1 MATYDL
7 IERLNTTFREIEQAL
22 LTLTGQLEGCRLLA
36 ARVFSLPD
44 VAKGAEHDPLNTIE
58 VTQHIGKAALELTLQ
73 HYRRLFIQQQSENRS
88 SKAAVRLPGVICLQ
102 TDTAT
107 REEIEAQITHINA
120 LKAAFEKI
128 VTVESGLAPAARF
141 EWVHRQLPGLITL
154 NAYRSLTVLRHP
166 ATLRFGWAN
175 KHIIKNFTRD
185 EILAQLEKS
194 LKSPRTVAPW
204 SREQWIERLEQE
216 YHSIASLPADTRL
229 KIKRPV
235 KVQPIARVWYAGQQ
249 KQVQYAC
256 PTPLIALYDA
266 DQGAVMPD
274 IGELL
279 NYDAENVQHRY
290 KPQAQPLQ
298 LIIPRLHLYVAQ

>member
-7 IERLNTTFREIEQAL
+7 LERLNSTFRQMEHELAG
-22 LTLTGQLEGCRLLA
+22 LTERLQKCRLLA
-36 ARVFSLPD
+36 ARVFTLPD
-44 VAKGAEHDPLNTIE
+44 VVKGAEHDPLETIE
-58 VTQHIGKAALELTLQ
+58 VKQHIGKAALEMAVA
-73 HYRRLFIQQQSENRS
+73 HYRHLFIQQQSENRS

-102 TDTAT
+102 CEPAL
-107 REEIEAQITHINA
+107 REQIESQIDHINA

-128 VTVESGLAPAARF
+128 VTEESGLPPAARF

-154 NAYRSLTVLRHP
+154 NAYRTLTILRHP

-175 KHIIKNFTRD
+175 KHIIKNFTRN
-185 EILAQLEKS
+185 EVLALLEKS

-204 SREQWIERLEQE
+204 SREQWIERLEQDYE
-216 YHSIASLPADTRL
+216 NIAALPAEARL

-235 KVQPIARVWYAGQQ
+235 KVQPIARVWYAGEQ
-249 KQVQYAC
+249 KQVQHAC
-256 PTPLIALYDA
+256 PTPLIALYDTQ
-266 DQGAVMPD
+266 QGAMVPD

-290 KPQAQPLQ
+290 KPQAQPLR
-298 LIIPRLHLYVAQ
+298 LIIPRLHLYVAE